1 MKNTNYS
8 AKNIRIFLMLLTAF
22 AALILWRGFRGV
34 EGVLKI
40 KIFVAIAVAALFF
53 ILMPRLFA
61 PAYKVIMI
69 ASGFIGNT
77 IFLIIA
83 ATVFFVLLTP
93 LSLIM
98 RLFGKVFMASH
109 YDKAAATYFES
120 PQAAKGYDKQY

>member
-8 AKNIRIFLMLLTAF
+8 PKNIRIFLLLLTAF
-22 AALILWRGFRGV
+22 VAIILCRGFRGV

-40 KIFVAIAVAALFF
+40 KLFVAMVAVAMFF
-53 ILMPRLFA
+53 IILPRLFA
-61 PAYKVIMI
+61 PVYKAIMI
-69 ASGFIGNT
+69 ASGFVGNT

-98 RLFGKVFMASH
+98 RLFGKKFLAAH
-109 YDKAAATYFES
+109 YDKGASSYFES
-120 PQAAKGYDKQY
+120 PQAAKDYDKQY